1 MARTLFTITGLLF
14 LSVLLTDTNEAAPS
28 TGTIQVAFILS
39 EFEDQAYQDDHDQ
52 DYFDDLAFGE
62 NNSMSDYFD
71 EVSRGQLNVEGT
83 IYGPYTLEGDAAD
96 YGTENPDFVRDSVEI
111 ADDDIDFRDYD
122 AVVVVHSGP
131 GEESSG
137 NSDDIWSV
145 HWPSISISTND
156 NGYVIRKISQVPEYQ
171 TVSGQNNP
179 LGVWCHEFG
188 HEIGLPDLYDTDGSS
203 GGIGDW
209 GVMASGGW
217 GNNGETPTYLSA
229 WSRYWLGWVEPI
241 IITEDINNLELKP
254 VETDGDV
261 YLLPIPGNWSN
272 SEQYYLLE
280 NRQQMK
286 YDAYLP
292 GEGLLI
298 WHIDEEIIDSNWNSN
313 SVNDDETHKGVDLEE
328 ADGDDDLDSKTN
340 YGDSGDPY
348 TSGSFRN
355 DSYPNSLAYNG
366 TESGWK
372 IDNIRLDGDN
382 VIIDISFLSKPNA
395 VAEVNENPIAEG
407 LEVQFYGDESSDEDG
422 NIVSYTWDFGD
433 GEFAYVD
440 NPTHTFNQN
449 GSYEVKL
456 TVCDNHNL
464 CDSMTLTI
472 FVNKPPIPVVEISN
486 YTIMLGDKITFD
498 ASDSYDI
505 DGDVEFYYWNF
516 DDGYESNQAFYEHE
530 YKNSG
535 TYNVLLQI
543 SDDLQ
548 DITTTYYTI
557 IVINRL
563 PIVNFEISPES
574 GNTLDTFQFSD
585 ISYDDD
591 GEIESWVWNF
601 SDGEEAY
608 GQNVEHQFSLP
619 GTYDVTL
626 TVTDDQGG
634 INSAVISIEVSNAPP
649 IPEIRIP
656 DGIKLNNYDWKVPAD
671 RDISIDGSVTFDN
684 ENDVLEFFW
693 NVNGQELFGESI
705 TTSFNADTTI
715 ELRVTDSRGGEGI
728 KTFQISQ
735 VDVPNLIINNS
746 ENLTNVALP
755 NLPILQASS
764 SENLDL
770 YMWYVEKMENDGS
783 MIVLDEI
790 IANSSLSISNSWGWG
805 EYFIKVSGRHIDTN
819 LWTQNFSMIMFIYE
833 KPNAKFYFNE
843 TINEGQ
849 WLTFDSTESTGFW
862 NGSKSLEQRSLD
874 LTYKWILDGNE
885 LAGSDEIITTL
896 VETGGRH
903 TIQLMVFQDPVGQ
916 DSHSVEFYADYK
928 PWGIMSTFPEKPTYG
943 EDFEL
948 YLNAYDEESEAVID
962 TLEIT
967 AFDYEGIERAT
978 LLYENQGANF
988 NVIFEVEYT
997 GTMVL
1002 EYLLTDEMGNSNTS
1016 IRTIEVLGWADI
1028 YVESIKVKGTKEH
1041 GKKQTV
1047 EFVLTNFNETYQTS
1061 IYNGRVAVGSVDLL
1075 IGDEIMNTWT
1085 YSIDPTESK
1094 LFSFDWIAI
1103 AGSRDFHVIAY
1114 VTEGEEIADNNNLS
1128 ISVTFS
1134 SERKTGFIPYP
1145 SISTVILGII
1155 ATSYLLRR
1163 KAN

>member
-1 MARTLFTITGLLF
+1 MARTLFTITGILF
-14 LSVLLTDTNEAAPS
+14 LSVLLTDTGEAAPS

-39 EFEDQAYQDDHDQ
+39 DFEDQAYQDDHDQ

-62 NNSMSDYFD
+62 TDSMSDYFD

-83 IYGPYTLEGDAAD
+83 VYGPYTLDGDAAD
-96 YGTENPDFVRDSVEI
+96 YGTENSEFVRDSVEI

-145 HWPSISISTND
+145 HWPSISISTDD

-241 IITEDINNLELKP
+241 VVTDDVDNLVLKP
-254 VETDGDV
+254 IETDGDV
-261 YLLPIPGNWSN
+261 YLLPIPGDWAN
-272 SEQYYLLE
+272 SKQYYLLE

-286 YDAYLP
+286 YDTYLP

-298 WHIDEEIIDSNWNSN
+298 WHIDEEVIDSNWNSN
-313 SVNDDETHKGVDLEE
+313 TVNDDETHKGVDLEE
-328 ADGDDDLDSKTN
+328 ADGYDHLDFKTN

-355 DSYPNSLAYNG
+355 SSYPNSSAYNN

-372 IDNIRLDGDN
+372 IENIRVDEDNI
-382 VIIDISFLSKPNA
+382 IIDVSFRSKPNA
-395 VAEVNENPIAEG
+395 VADVDENPIAEG
-407 LEVQFYGDESSDEDG
+407 SEAQFYGDESSDEDG
-422 NIVSYTWDFGD
+422 NIISYTWDFGD
-433 GEFAYVD
+433 GEFAYID
-440 NPTHTFNQN
+440 NPTHIFNEN

-456 TVCDNHNL
+456 TVCDDHNL
-464 CDSMTLTI
+464 CDSMTITI
-472 FVNKPPIPVVEISN
+472 FVNKPPIPVVEISS

-505 DGDVEFYYWNF
+505 DGEVEFYYWNF
-516 DDGYESNQAFYEHE
+516 GDGYTSNQASYEHE
-530 YKNSG
+530 YKNSK
-535 TYNVLLQI
+535 TYNVSLLI
-543 SDDLQ
+543 TDNLQ

-557 IVINRL
+557 VVINKL
-563 PIVNFEISPES
+563 PIVSFVISPES
-574 GNTLDTFQFSD
+574 GNTLETFQFSD
-585 ISYDDD
+585 TSYDDD

-601 SDGEEAY
+601 GDGEEAY
-608 GQNVEHQFSLP
+608 GPNVEHQFSLP
-619 GTYDVTL
+619 GTYGVNL

-634 INSAVISIEVSNAPP
+634 INSALISIEVSNAPP
-649 IPEIRIP
+649 TPEIRIP
-656 DGIKLNNYDWKVPAD
+656 DGIKLGDYSWKVPAD
-671 RDISIDGSVTFDN
+671 RGILIDGSVTFDN
-684 ENDVLEFFW
+684 EKDELEFFW
-693 NVNGQELFGESI
+693 NLNGQELFGESI
-705 TTSFNADTTI
+705 TTSFSADTTI
-715 ELRVTDSRGGEGI
+715 ELRVTDSRGGEGTE
-728 KTFQISQ
+728 TFSINTIE
-735 VDVPNLIINNS
+735 VPDLTINNS
-746 ENLTNVALP
+746 ENLTQVALG
-755 NLPILQASS
+755 NLPTLETISPG
-764 SENLDL
+764 NLDM
-770 YMWYVEKMENDGS
+770 YMWYVEKLEIDS
-783 MIVLDEI
+783 SQIVLDEI
-790 IANSSLSISNSWGWG
+790 NNNNSLTILDYWGWG
-805 EYFIKVSGRHIDTN
+805 EYLVKVSGRHTDTN
-819 LWTQNFSMIMFIYE
+819 LWTNNFSMIVFIYE
-833 KPNAKFYFNE
+833 NPNAKFYFNE

-849 WLTFDSTESTGFW
+849 WLTFDSTESSGSW
-862 NGSKSLEQRSLD
+862 NGSKSLDQSSLE
-874 LTYKWILDGNE
+874 LTYLWALDGKE
-885 LAGSDEIITTL
+885 LVGTDEIITTL
-896 VETGGRH
+896 IETGGNHRIEL
-903 TIQLMVFQDPVGQ
+903 TVFQSPAGQ
-916 DSHSVEFYADYK
+916 DTFEMEFYADYK
-928 PWGIMSTFPEKPTYG
+928 PWGIMSTFPEKPKYG
-943 EDFEL
+943 ENFEL

-962 TLEIT
+962 TLKIT

-978 LLYENQGANF
+978 LLYEDQGANF

-1002 EYLLTDEMGNSNTS
+1002 EYLLIDEMGNFRTNTS
-1016 IRTIEVLGWADI
+1016 TVEVVGWADI
-1028 YVESIKVKGTKEH
+1028 YVESIDVKGTKEH

-1047 EFVLTNFNETYQTS
+1047 EFILTNYNETYLTT
-1061 IYNGRVAVGSVDLL
+1061 IYNGQVAIGSVDL
-1075 IGDEIMNTWT
+1075 IIENEIINTWT
-1085 YSIDPTESK
+1085 YSIEPTESK

-1103 AGSRDFHVIAY
+1103 AGSRDFQVVAY
-1114 VTEGEEIADNNNLS
+1114 VTDGEEITNNNKLS
-1128 ISVTFS
+1128 TSITFS

-1155 ATSYLLRR
+1155 TTSYFFRR

>member
-14 LSVLLTDTNEAAPS
+14 LSVLLTDTSEAAPS

-62 NNSMSDYFD
+62 TDSMSDYFG

-83 IYGPYTLEGDAAD
+83 VYGPYTLDGDAAD

-145 HWPSISISTND
+145 HWPSISISTDD

-241 IITEDINNLELKP
+241 IITEDVNNLELKP

-286 YDAYLP
+286 YDTYLP

-298 WHIDEEIIDSNWNSN
+298 WHIDEEVIDSNWNSN

-328 ADGDDDLDSKTN
+328 ADGNDDLDSKAN

-348 TSGSFRN
+348 TSGSFTK
-355 DSYPNSLAYNG
+355 DTYPNSLAYNG

-372 IDNIRLDGDN
+372 IENIQVDGDN
-382 VIIDISFLSKPNA
+382 IIVDISFLSKPHA
-395 VAEVNENPIAEG
+395 VADADEAVIAEG
-407 LEVQFYGDESSDEDG
+407 LELQFYGDESWDEDG
-422 NIVSYTWDFGD
+422 SIVSYTWDFGD
-433 GEFAYVD
+433 GEFAYTD
-440 NPTHTFNQN
+440 NPTHIFNEN
-449 GSYEVKL
+449 GIYDVKL
-456 TVCDNHNL
+456 TVCDNNDL
-464 CDSMTLTI
+464 CDSMILSI
-472 FVNKPPIPVVEISN
+472 FVNKPPIAIVEISN

-516 DDGYESNQAFYEHE
+516 EDGYTSNQASYEHE

-535 TYNVLLQI
+535 IYNVSLLI
-543 SDDLQ
+543 TDDLQ
-548 DITTTYYTI
+548 DITATYYTI
-557 IVINRL
+557 IVINKL
-563 PIVNFEISPES
+563 PIVSFEISPES
-574 GNTLDTFQFSD
+574 GNTLETFQFSD
-585 ISYDDD
+585 TSYDDD

-601 SDGEEAY
+601 GDGEEAY
-608 GQNVEHQFSLP
+608 GPNVEHQFSLP
-619 GTYDVTL
+619 GIYGVNL
-626 TVTDDQGG
+626 TATDDQGG

-649 IPEIRIP
+649 TPEIRIP
-656 DGIKLNNYDWKVPAD
+656 DGIKLSEYGWKVPAD
-671 RDISIDGSVTFDN
+671 KDILIDASVTFDN
-684 ENDVLEFFW
+684 EKDELEFFW
-693 NVNGQELFGESI
+693 NLNGRELFGESI
-705 TTSFNADTTI
+705 TASFDTDTTI
-715 ELRVTDSRGGEGI
+715 ELRVTDSRGGEGTE
-728 KTFQISQ
+728 TFSINT
-735 VDVPNLIINNS
+735 VEVPDLNIDNS
-746 ENLTNVALP
+746 GNLTQVALG
-755 NLPILQASS
+755 NLPTLETVSPG
-764 SENLDL
+764 NLDM
-770 YMWYVEKMENDGS
+770 YMWYVEKLEIDGTQ
-783 MIVLDEI
+783 IILDEI
-790 IANSSLSISNSWGWG
+790 NNNNSLTIPDSWGWG
-805 EYFIKVSGRHIDTN
+805 EYLVKVSGRHIDTN
-819 LWTQNFSMIMFIYE
+819 LWTNNFSMIVFVYE
-833 KPNAKFYFNE
+833 NPNAKFYFNE

-849 WLTFDSTESTGFW
+849 WLTFDSTESSGSW
-862 NGSKSLEQRSLD
+862 NGSKSLGQSTLD
-874 LTYKWILDGNE
+874 LTYTWTLDGKE
-885 LAGSDEIITTL
+885 LAGTDEIITTL
-896 VETGGRH
+896 IETGGTH
-903 TIQLMVFQDPVGQ
+903 TIELTIFQIPAGQ
-916 DSHSVEFYADYK
+916 DSHEIEFYADYK
-928 PWGIMSTFPEKPTYG
+928 PWGIMSTFPEKPKYG

-962 TLEIT
+962 TLKIT
-967 AFDYEGIERAT
+967 AYDYDGIERAT

-1002 EYLLTDEMGNSNTS
+1002 EYLLTDGMGNFRTNTS
-1016 IRTIEVLGWADI
+1016 TVEVLGWVDI
-1028 YVESIKVKGTKEH
+1028 YVQSIEVKGTKEH

-1047 EFVLTNFNETYQTS
+1047 EFILTNYNETYLTS
-1061 IYNGRVAVGSVDLL
+1061 IYNGQVAIGSVDLL
-1075 IGDEIMNTWT
+1075 IENEIVNTWT
-1085 YSIDPTESK
+1085 FSIEPTESK

-1103 AGSRDFHVIAY
+1103 AGSRDFQVIAY
-1114 VTEGEEIADNNNLS
+1114 VTDGEEIANNNNLS
-1128 ISVTFS
+1128 KSVTFS

-1145 SISTVILGII
+1145 SISVVILGVIT
-1155 ATSYLLRR
+1155 TSYFFGR
-1163 KAN
+1163 KPN